1 MTQDRVLAFL
11 VLLLGFTGI
20 VLNFIPTGKSKDNS
34 SSDSS
39 SISKSLSLNGDK
51 ILVLH
56 LSGVMMDGES
66 ESFLGPQ
73 ESNAVKVRDQLLKA
87 AKDDSVKGVLIRIN
101 SPGGAVG
108 ISQEIYKAIRKVRT
122 IKPVVASMGDVAAS
136 GGYYAASACDLIFAN
151 PGTLTGSIGVISHF
165 MNIEGLY
172 GKVGLR
178 DMTIK
183 AGKYKDI
190 GNSARQ
196 MTEEEKEILQELVD
210 NTYNQFV
217 NDVYEG
223 RRSNKSIYGQLRKD
237 LTRDDIREV
246 AQGMIYSG
254 QQAQAQEIGLVDQL
268 GGYSEALEQTQ
279 RLVKKNSQGKIKKD
293 LQTVDSLG
301 SGKGFKELFDMSSRM
316 AFTQNNI
323 ESLMKTQTNPL
334 NSSIFKMKY
343 PIMLL
348 APEFIDF

>member
-1 MTQDRVLAFL
+1 
-11 VLLLGFTGI
+11 
-20 VLNFIPTGKSKDNS
+20 
-34 SSDSS
+34 
-39 SISKSLSLNGDK
+39 
-51 ILVLH
+51 
-56 LSGVMMDGES
+56 
-66 ESFLGPQ
+66 
-73 ESNAVKVRDQLLKA
+73 
-87 AKDDSVKGVLIRIN
+87 
-101 SPGGAVG
+101 
-108 ISQEIYKAIRKVRT
+108 
-122 IKPVVASMGDVAAS
+122 
-136 GGYYAASACDLIFAN
+136 
-151 PGTLTGSIGVISHF
+151 

-210 NTYNQFV
+210 NTYNQFI

-223 RRSNKSIYGQLRKD
+223 RRSNKAVYGQLRKN

-268 GGYSEALEQTQ
+268 GGFSEALEQTQ
-279 RLVKKNSQGKIKKD
+279 KLVKKDSQGKIKKD
-293 LQTVDSLG
+293 LPTVDSLG
-301 SGKGFKELFDMSSRM
+301 SGKGFKELFDMSSRV
-316 AFTQNNI
+316 ALSQKNI
-323 ESLMKTQTNPL
+323 ESLLKTQANPL